1 MRGPNRIARFTCA
14 GLLLLALP
22 VAAQV
27 KTGEI
32 SSNVDGSVSS
42 GYSADYGNM
51 TGSDHGWV
59 VGGDLNYRGSFYSP
73 NFLAFNA
80 SLYLNQSRANSDSQ
94 SISSASGV
102 NASANI
108 FAGSRFPGSVSY
120 TKAYNS
126 EGNYD
131 VPGLAN
137 YVTHGNNDAFAIN
150 WSENVP
156 NLPTLMATFQM
167 GSSQYSVYG
176 TNDDGDSAFH
186 SFNLNSNYRITGL
199 NLSAFYVNGGG
210 HSLIPEL
217 GTDEPASEASSGNSS
232 YGFNVSGRL
241 PLSGSASASV
251 SKSNF
256 SSNYQGGAI
265 SGSIDL
271 MNAQAGIHPTR
282 ELSFSATAGYSD
294 NLSGQLIQSIVSA
307 GGAVAGLNSNGSSNS
322 LDLEGV
328 AAYQPRQNVEATAY
342 VEYRTQLFSGL
353 DLGETSYGATGSYSH
368 KLLDGFFNGSVNM
381 AANAS
386 NQTGT
391 DSLSFATTENYS
403 AEVFGWKANGTFGY
417 SQNAQTQLITYMNSF
432 YNYSGSVNR
441 RWGSFVLGMGAGAS
455 HSGLTQQA
463 GSDTSGQS
471 YNASMG
477 FSPFFTASGSY
488 SKSSGQALA
497 TGVGLVPVPVPSP
510 VLPSS
515 QVSLYGGDSYSFS
528 LSSSPVRGLVA
539 SASWSK
545 AITDTSNSG
554 STSSNAEDQYN
565 TFIQYHL
572 RKLNFDGGFARLDQG
587 FSGSGMPPQ
596 SISTFYIG
604 VSRWFNFF

>member
-1 MRGPNRIARFTCA
+1 
-14 GLLLLALP
+14 
-22 VAAQV
+22 
-27 KTGEI
+27 
-32 SSNVDGSVSS
+32 
-42 GYSADYGNM
+42 
-51 TGSDHGWV
+51 
-59 VGGDLNYRGSFYSP
+59 
-73 NFLAFNA
+73 
-80 SLYLNQSRANSDSQ
+80 
-94 SISSASGV
+94 
-102 NASANI
+102 
-108 FAGSRFPGSVSY
+108 
-120 TKAYNS
+120 
-126 EGNYD
+126 
-131 VPGLAN
+131 
-137 YVTHGNNDAFAIN
+137 
-150 WSENVP
+150 
-156 NLPTLMATFQM
+156 
-167 GSSQYSVYG
+167 
-176 TNDDGDSAFH
+176 
-186 SFNLNSNYRITGL
+186 
-199 NLSAFYVNGGG
+199 
-210 HSLIPEL
+210 
-217 GTDEPASEASSGNSS
+217 
-232 YGFNVSGRL
+232 
-241 PLSGSASASV
+241 
-251 SKSNF
+251 
-256 SSNYQGGAI
+256 
-265 SGSIDL
+265 
-271 MNAQAGIHPTR
+271 
-282 ELSFSATAGYSD
+282 
-294 NLSGQLIQSIVSA
+294 
-307 GGAVAGLNSNGSSNS
+307 
-322 LDLEGV
+322 
-328 AAYQPRQNVEATAY
+328 
-342 VEYRTQLFSGL
+342 
-353 DLGETSYGATGSYSH
+353 
-368 KLLDGFFNGSVNM
+368 
-381 AANAS
+381 
-386 NQTGT
+386 
-391 DSLSFATTENYS
+391 
-403 AEVFGWKANGTFGY
+403 
-417 SQNAQTQLITYMNSF
+417 MNSF